1 MRKVYA
7 VLTGLLLAAVVVQF
21 YLAAVGAFSKPQADN
36 SYILHD
42 INGTL
47 VIPVLT
53 ILATIAAAVLRLPRR
68 QIGMTLLPLGL
79 VVVQVLIVLVGEAL
93 DKGSVTTP
101 ASVIVLGLHAVNG
114 LAIMAVSGTLFAR
127 ARRLAV
133 STAPAASTVDA

>member
-1 MRKVYA
+1 
-7 VLTGLLLAAVVVQF
+7 VVQF

-53 ILATIAAAVLRLPRR
+53 ILATVAAAVLRLPGR
-68 QIGMTLLPLGL
+68 QVAFTVLPLGL
-79 VVVQVLIVLVGEAL
+79 VVVQVLIVVAGQAL
-93 DKGSVTTP
+93 DNGSTTTP
-101 ASVIVLGLHAVNG
+101 ASVIVLGLHAING

-133 STAPAASTVDA
+133 SASAPAASTVDA